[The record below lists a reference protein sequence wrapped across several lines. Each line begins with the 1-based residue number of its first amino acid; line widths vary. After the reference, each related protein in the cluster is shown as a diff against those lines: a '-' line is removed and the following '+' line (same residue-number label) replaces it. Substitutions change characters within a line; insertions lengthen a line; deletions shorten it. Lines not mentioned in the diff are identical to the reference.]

1 MTCNAHPALNA
12 LTHVPAAGLVYA
24 CGCLVGTEQPQLSAA
39 LNMGLIAVGV
49 VVCALGEVN
58 LVAAGLVQQLI
69 ALGFEVRLQVTETAV
84 LCNQSSWVVTM
95 LLFAEGCD

>member
-1 MTCNAHPALNA
+1 MQHAVAGGWLASARRWHITCNAHPKPYALSR
-12 LTHVPAAGLVYA
+12 VPAGLVYA

-69 ALGFEVRLQVTETAV
+69 ALGFEVRL
-84 LCNQSSWVVTM
+84 
-95 LLFAEGCD
+95 